1 MIIGISHRDLKKLK
15 ADQNVKKVGN
25 RKNRTV
31 LLSGKSKKQAMQ
43 SFEDNA
49 SAESKSADVQIDEHV
64 KMNDNYMRT
73 GKYIPKKK

>member
-1 MIIGISHRDLKKLK
+1 MVIGISHRDK
-15 ADQNVKKVGN
+15 ATLRANQKIKKVGN

-31 LLSGKSKKQAMQ
+31 LLSDKTRDRAMQ
-43 SFEDNA
+43 SFEETA
-49 SAESKSADVQIDEHV
+49 TPESKSSDVQIDEHV